1 MEAKQ
6 QEYFVA
12 IVEEKSISRAA
23 KKLYISQPTLSQ
35 FLSRLENSLN
45 TKLVIRNNN
54 GMISLT
60 RAGELYYESARQI
73 LDICNEFDRKLTEL
87 DRDSEN
93 RLVVGNNIGKVDIL
107 SSVAEKLLPRYPRLH
122 LDFRHGNTYKLVEM
136 VMNGEIDMASTAY
149 VKKNPKLEYIDYQP
163 MEELLVV
170 HRNHPMADR
179 GKSDY
184 LGELPRISL
193 KDMENETFVLLRKA
207 TVMRDILDIYCEEHD
222 IRLKAAVEVYDSGFA
237 RAAVKAGL
245 GIGIYVA
252 ETLNLPEDNDLRYF
266 ALDPPLYYHSALYFK
281 RSIYQSTLFKDYLQ
295 EIRKTLK
302 QKKV

>member
-60 RAGELYYESARQI
+60 KAGELYYESARQI

-122 LDFRHGNTYKLVEM
+122 L
-136 VMNGEIDMASTAY
+136 
-149 VKKNPKLEYIDYQP
+149 
-163 MEELLVV
+163 
-170 HRNHPMADR
+170 
-179 GKSDY
+179 
-184 LGELPRISL
+184 
-193 KDMENETFVLLRKA
+193 
-207 TVMRDILDIYCEEHD
+207 
-222 IRLKAAVEVYDSGFA
+222 
-237 RAAVKAGL
+237 
-245 GIGIYVA
+245 
-252 ETLNLPEDNDLRYF
+252 
-266 ALDPPLYYHSALYFK
+266 
-281 RSIYQSTLFKDYLQ
+281 
-295 EIRKTLK
+295 
-302 QKKV
+302 